1 MLSTTFQDLQ
11 IGLVQDTIQTKTFQ
25 KQLNLYLYIP
35 PLSRIPS
42 SCFKGL
48 ITVEVIHHWIQN
60 SNKKDFMNIAT
71 SFINDYYNVV
81 MLWRISFQSYRVL
94 YLTLTAKKLIS
105 HINMP
110 HQIPVICY
118 I

>member
-1 MLSTTFQDLQ
+1 LQ

-48 ITVEVIHHWIQN
+48 ITGKLLRYWNQN
-60 SNKKDFMNIAT
+60 SSQNDFITITNK
-71 SFINDYYNVV
+71 YQY
-81 MLWRISFQSYRVL
+81 
-94 YLTLTAKKLIS
+94 
-105 HINMP
+105 
-110 HQIPVICY
+110 
-118 I
+118 